1 MTDVIDVFQ
10 PFGFLFAYPGFGI
23 ELDCFLAE
31 LEVKG
36 AVAAAIVGNGAEK
49 VACLDLLSLRDDGA
63 GKVAINGDVAA
74 VTDKDIASAGILEDA
89 GDGSVEDGTRTG
101 TRSADIVRPFI
112 VELHILHARHVVESE
127 AAAQHIL
134 AGDGHRQA
142 SLVLLECAVDV
153 SVFSCEP
160 GAGLSGCSGASGC
173 SRFSGLV

>member
-23 ELDCFLAE
+23 ELDGFLAE

-74 VTDKDIASAGILEDA
+74 VTNKDIACAGILEDA
-89 GDGSVEDGTRTG
+89 GDGAVEDSTGTGTRT
-101 TRSADIVRPFI
+101 ADVVRAFI
-112 VELHILHARHVVESE
+112 VELHILHAWHAIDSE
-127 AAAQHIL
+127 TAAQHIL
-134 AGDGHRQA
+134 SGDGYRQT
-142 SLVLLECAVDV
+142 SLVLFESAVDL
-153 SVFSCEP
+153 SVFSCKP
-160 GAGLSGCSGASGC
+160 CTCFGRSGR
-173 SRFSGLV
+173 SRVLLRL